1 LKLYLAGP
9 DVFLPDAVAIGRI
22 KVDLC
27 RKYGFVGLYPLDN
40 AISPGQGISLSQAI
54 FDGNIAMLNEA
65 DAVVANLT
73 PFRGVSADA
82 GTVFEVGHA
91 YACGKRIYGYS
102 NVRASFTERIEHFIA
117 GAFTRGKDGRRYAA
131 DGLAVEDFDR
141 FDNLMIAEAL
151 LASGQNVFL
160 PATAVRDVWQDMQA
174 FEQCLQAIRSPAPA
188 SSRIT
193 APQPAA
199 K

>member
-9 DVFLPDAVAIGRI
+9 DVFLPDAAEIGRI

-27 RKYGFVGLYPLDN
+27 GKYGFIGLYPLDN
-40 AISPGQGISLSQAI
+40 AISPAQDISLSQAI
-54 FDGNIAMLNEA
+54 FDGNIAMLNRA
-65 DAVVANLT
+65 DTVVANLT

-82 GTVFEVGHA
+82 GTVFEVGNA
-91 YACGKRIYGYS
+91 YACGKKIYGYS
-102 NVRASFTERIEHFIA
+102 NIRASFTERIEHFIA
-117 GAFTRGKDGRRYAA
+117 GAFTRGKDGRGYAA

-160 PATAVRDVWQDMQA
+160 PATTVGDVWRDTQA
-174 FEQCLQAIRSPAPA
+174 FEQCLQAIRAPAPAPA
-188 SSRIT
+188 SSHTT
-193 APQPAA
+193 AP
-199 K
+199 